1 LADFQRRRG
10 GLPGMREAF
19 ANASLTVRQRS
30 RREFS
35 IIGKAMADLNSLVVF
50 AKVVEANS
58 FSEGARRLKIPISTV
73 SRRIAELEDQL
84 GLRLLDRSTR
94 NLRLTELGAEVL
106 EHAIRTAEI
115 GEAVENIVSNRLS
128 TVAGTLRLSA
138 PPTISDTLLTPL
150 VTGFQASYPDV
161 RVQIFITD
169 RHIDHIAEGIDLAF
183 RLGRLRDSSLVARK
197 VLTYRRQLVASP
209 AYLKTHKAPESP
221 KDILDHRLLAFWR
234 RGPEASWTFLH
245 KDGNGKETVNFQP
258 YLTMNDFAGLTPA
271 LLAGGGIGE
280 LPPVVQP
287 HLMREGLLVEV
298 MPDWRFSAFDL
309 SLVHLGNRHIS
320 KPCRLFKEFATQMA
334 PNLFPGLPA

>member
-1 LADFQRRRG
+1 
-10 GLPGMREAF
+10 
-19 ANASLTVRQRS
+19 
-30 RREFS
+30 
-35 IIGKAMADLNSLVVF
+35 MADLNSLIVF
-50 AKVVEANS
+50 AKVIEANS
-58 FSEGARRLKIPISTV
+58 FSEAARRLKMPISTV

-84 GLRLLDRSTR
+84 GVRLLERSTR

-128 TVAGTLRLSA
+128 TVSGTLRLSA

-150 VTGFQASYPDV
+150 VIAFQASYPDV
-161 RVQIFITD
+161 RVQIFVTD

-197 VLTYRRQLVASP
+197 ILTYRRQLVASP
-209 AYLKTHKAPESP
+209 EYLKTRKPPENP
-221 KDILDHRLLAFWR
+221 QDLLDHRLLAFWR
-234 RGPEASWTFLH
+234 REPEASWTFLH
-245 KDGNGKETVNFQP
+245 KDGEGKETVIFQP

-271 LLAGGGIGE
+271 LLAGCGIGE

-298 MPDWRFSAFDL
+298 MPDWRFPSFDL

-320 KPCRLFKEFATQMA
+320 KPCRLFKEFATQMT
-334 PNLFPGLPA
+334 PTLFPELPA